1 MMVRDGTKCYVFDL
15 ETLGQ
20 QKNAVVVSA
29 AFLAF
34 DFTEKKTF
42 EELLADTFYVKF
54 SITDQKQNHGRT
66 TDKSTIEWWMK
77 QDHEVKKELAP
88 SKLDKTVGEASE
100 AILEYLASRGIHNG
114 NSKKV
119 FRFCRGQDFDIP
131 ILESLM
137 ASAKYELPGAFYN
150 SRDIRTFVSAVIMDL
165 NTTTIYKDNVE
176 YKTLKGFKKHDA
188 RHDVAKAV
196 LEMQMAVRLAMG
208 EMEVGDL

>member
-1 MMVRDGTKCYVFDL
+1 MMIRDGSKCYVFDL

-20 QKNAVVVSA
+20 QKNAVVVSG

-34 DFTEKKTF
+34 DFKEQKTF
-42 EELLADTFYVKF
+42 EELLKETFYVKF
-54 SITDQKQNHGRT
+54 SVNDQKANHGRT

-77 QDHEVKKELAP
+77 QDPEVKAELAP
-88 SKLDKTVGEASE
+88 SKLDMTASQASE
-100 AILEYLASRGIHNG
+100 AILAYLAQHGIHTG
-114 NSKKV
+114 NPKKV

-137 ASAKYELPGAFYN
+137 ASAGYELPGAFYN

-165 NTTTIYKDNVE
+165 NNTTIYKDNVE

-208 EMEVGDL
+208 EMEVTDL